1 MTRPTPLPSIA
12 TLLRRFHTGES
23 TPADL
28 ARACFDVI
36 DRLDSQ
42 INALPTRAAREQ
54 VLEQAERAGQA
65 IRSGKPVGSLAGL
78 PYAAKDTHAT
88 AGLRTTFG
96 SPIFA
101 NNVPDQND
109 PVVQRLL
116 DAGAILVAKSN
127 TPEFAAGAQTF
138 NPVLGKTVNPWDLR
152 RTAGG
157 SSGGSA
163 AALACG
169 MVAVADG
176 SDLGG
181 SLRNPASFCG
191 VAGLRPSSV
200 ADPAMRVS
208 ANAFSSLSTVG
219 AMAPRVADLRWVNRA
234 IHAPS
239 APRPLAQWLELID
252 REAAARGQ
260 SAAGKSGADHT
271 GQPTGAKS
279 SQRPLRLAWTIDADG
294 AMPVSTPVRRAM
306 QRMLDRLREEAAAGR
321 IELVQAF
328 PDFTG
333 ADECFQVLRGEY
345 FVENWGELY
354 GRERA
359 RMKDTVVWNI
369 EQGLALDAAQIAAA
383 SVTRAVIF
391 ARVATFMRDYDAW
404 LLPTAQ
410 VLPFGHDVAYLTEIN
425 GEPLKTYID
434 WLKSCYWITASGH
447 PALSIPGG
455 FETEPG
461 DPQAV
466 QLPVGLQLMGR
477 FGADEALLDVGERI
491 EALLAT

>member
-1 MTRPTPLPSIA
+1 MTRPTPLPPIA
-12 TLLRRFHTGES
+12 SLLRGFYTGER

-28 ARACFDVI
+28 ARACFKTMDL
-36 DRLDSQ
+36 LDPR
-42 INALPTRAAREQ
+42 INALPTRVAREK
-54 VLEQAERAGQA
+54 VLEQMERVGET
-65 IRSGKPVGSLAGL
+65 IRNGAPVGSLAGL

-88 AGLRTTFG
+88 AGLRTTYG

-101 NNVPDQND
+101 DFVPVEND

-127 TPEFAAGAQTF
+127 APEFAAGAQTF
-138 NPVLGKTVNPWDLR
+138 NPVLGKTVNPWDPR
-152 RTAGG
+152 YTAGG

-191 VAGLRPSSV
+191 VAGLRPSSI
-200 ADPAMRVS
+200 ADPGMQVS
-208 ANAFSSLSTVG
+208 ANGFSSLSTVG

-234 IHAPS
+234 IHSPS
-239 APRPLAQWLELID
+239 APRPMAQWLELIEC
-252 REAAARGQ
+252 EAAARQ
-260 SAAGKSGADHT
+260 RSAKDSRGANQAAASDAYAT
-271 GQPTGAKS
+271 
-279 SQRPLRLAWTIDADG
+279 QRPLRLAWTIDAGG
-294 AMPVSTPVRRAM
+294 AMPVATSVRRAM
-306 QRMLDRLREEAAAGR
+306 HTAIGRLRAEVGAGR
-321 IELVQAF
+321 IELVEAA
-328 PDFTG
+328 PDFRG
-333 ADECFQVLRGEY
+333 ADECFQVLRGEF

-354 GRERA
+354 RRERA

-383 SVTRAVIF
+383 SVMRAQIF
-391 ARVATFMRDYDAW
+391 RRVAAFMRGYDAW

-410 VLPFGHDVAYLTEIN
+410 VLPFVHDMAYPTEIN
-425 GEPLKTYID
+425 GEPLATYID
-434 WLKSCYWITASGH
+434 WVKSCYWITVSGH
-447 PALSIPGG
+447 PGLSIPAG
-455 FETEPG
+455 FETDAG
-461 DPQAV
+461 DPQAA
-466 QLPVGLQLMGR
+466 QLPFGLQLVGR

-491 EALLAT
+491 EALLAA

>member
-1 MTRPTPLPSIA
+1 MTRPTPLPPIA
-12 TLLRRFHTGES
+12 SLLRDFHTGER
-23 TPADL
+23 TPAEL
-28 ARACFDVI
+28 ARACFETMDL
-36 DRLDSQ
+36 LDSR
-42 INALPTRAAREQ
+42 INALPTRVAREQ

-65 IRSGKPVGSLAGL
+65 IRRGEPVGSLAGL

-101 NNVPDQND
+101 DHVPDEND

-138 NPVLGKTVNPWDLR
+138 NPVLGKTVNPWDPR

-169 MVAVADG
+169 MAAVADG

-191 VAGLRPSSV
+191 VAGLRPSSI
-200 ADPAMRVS
+200 ADPGMRAS
-208 ANAFSSLSTVG
+208 ANGFSSLSMVG

-234 IHAPS
+234 IHSPS
-239 APRPLAQWLELID
+239 AARPMAQWLELLE
-252 REAAARGQ
+252 REAVARQQPARDSSGTSQAAPADAFAARGL
-260 SAAGKSGADHT
+260 
-271 GQPTGAKS
+271 
-279 SQRPLRLAWTIDADG
+279 LRLAWTIDAGG
-294 AMPVSTPVRRAM
+294 AMPVAEPVRRAM
-306 QRMLDRLREEAAAGR
+306 RRVVERLHEEAGAGR
-321 IELVQAF
+321 LELVEAF
-328 PDFTG
+328 PDFSG
-333 ADECFQVLRGEY
+333 ADECFQVLRAEY

-354 GRERA
+354 RNERP

-369 EQGLALDAAQIAAA
+369 EQGLALDAARIAAA
-383 SVTRAVIF
+383 SVMRSQIF
-391 ARVATFMRDYDAW
+391 GRVARFMRGYDAW
-404 LLPTAQ
+404 LLPSAQ
-410 VLPFGHDVAYLTEIN
+410 VLPFAHDVAYPTEVN
-425 GEPLKTYID
+425 GEPLATYID
-434 WLKSCYWITASGH
+434 WLKSCYWITVSGH
-447 PALSIPGG
+447 PGLSIPAG
-455 FETEPG
+455 FETDFG
-461 DPQAV
+461 DPQAG

-491 EALLAT
+491 ETLLAA